1 MRKMILTILFLVLL
15 GSCNAEPNRLQ
26 DSEVDAL
33 LKDAPRVIVNDGKIR
48 LDGIEE
54 FYLGQSFEE
63 ASKFLQKRCVKP
75 LELAPDWKRANTF
88 FLGCLLP
95 DDAKLLSFR
104 IGFHPQLDKQVFTLE
119 VKRANLGLNVIR
131 AQFYKRL
138 GKPFEDI
145 PKAGV
150 LRMRSTDYNLFASW
164 DSGLDG
170 PMHLIVGVNPEKIK
184 NRQ

>member
-1 MRKMILTILFLVLL
+1 MLKIILPALFFLSIV
-15 GSCNAEPNRLQ
+15 SCKAEPNRLSPS
-26 DSEVDAL
+26 DVESL
-33 LKDAPRVIVNDGKIR
+33 LKDAPPVIINDGKIR

-54 FYLGQSFEE
+54 FYIGQSFED
-63 ASKFLQKRCVKP
+63 ASVFLKKRCVKP

-95 DDAKLLSFR
+95 DDPKLLSFR
-104 IGFHPQLDKQVFTLE
+104 IGFHPQLNKQVFTLE
-119 VKRANLGLNVIR
+119 VKRPNIMLDAIR

-138 GKPFEDI
+138 GEPFEDI

-150 LRMRSTDYNLFASW
+150 LRMRSKQHNLFASW

-170 PMHLIVGVNPEKIK
+170 PMHLIVGVNPETIK
-184 NRQ
+184 DIQ